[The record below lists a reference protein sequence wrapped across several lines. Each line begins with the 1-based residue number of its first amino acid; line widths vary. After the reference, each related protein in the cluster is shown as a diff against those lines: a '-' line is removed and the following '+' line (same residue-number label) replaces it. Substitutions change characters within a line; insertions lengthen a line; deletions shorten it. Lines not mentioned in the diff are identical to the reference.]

1 VVEGALSMN
10 HAIDE
15 IGIKMMAIAD
25 GVDDLVQVLGFSR
38 LVAGGGTEK
47 SFSK

>member
-1 VVEGALSMN
+1 MN

-25 GVDDLVQVLGFSR
+25 GVDDLIQVLGIF
-38 LVAGGGTEK
+38 AFGGRRRN
-47 SFSK
+47 